1 MIGTYFK
8 KLNVPFY
15 AKCAFKKSIIM
26 GNKQNPKKLQRL
38 NLFISF
44 MDITRTIALYAIQI
58 L

>member
-26 GNKQNPKKLQRL
+26 GNKQNPKKLRDL
-38 NLFISF
+38 IYSF
-44 MDITRTIALYAIQI
+44 LLWI
-58 L
+58 